1 MDMRHVDSSRL
12 FSPESSRPVSRTP
25 SMADTTSD
33 AARKRFSFASS
44 HGKDGSE
51 AEFRGH
57 NMIKTTFGKGESGS
71 ADTGL
76 MLTGI

>member
-1 MDMRHVDSSRL
+1 MDMRHVDSSKL
-12 FSPESSRPVSRTP
+12 FSPETSRPVSRTP

-51 AEFRGH
+51 TDFREH
-57 NMIKTTFGKGESGS
+57 NMIKTTFGKGE
-71 ADTGL
+71 
-76 MLTGI
+76 